1 MYLLLNKTTI
11 EIVDPAA
18 DTTLLQWLRESQH
31 LTATKEGC
39 AVGDCGACTVIV
51 GQLEPDTESSKI
63 VYRSVNACI
72 ALLGSLHGFH
82 VITLDAIQ
90 GISLDKGLT
99 KELHPV
105 QQAMVNFH
113 SSQCG
118 FCSPGFVMS
127 LVVWWLNTPADAL
140 ATPEAF
146 AKHRH
151 GVELALSGNLCR
163 CTGYH
168 PILLAADQL
177 APMDRSSDPLFDY
190 VGGYNHCF
198 AQLQSMASQSQHN
211 VGEVSSAAYTV
222 PATLAELAL
231 AYEASPSTRLVA
243 GSTDLALD
251 ITHGLKSI
259 DRLIDITGVAE
270 LQCIEQRDHQIHIG
284 AGVTLSAVE
293 VFCQQ
298 PLPIMSDLL
307 GRFASRQVRN
317 RATLVGNIANSSP
330 IADMPPLLL
339 VLDAQLILQRGSKQR
354 TLALKEFNLGYK
366 KTALE
371 TAEFIHSVLLP
382 LPLNGQQ
389 LFVEKVSKRAE
400 DDISAT
406 CVAMSITTELDKKSQ
421 GKITQIDI
429 ACGGMAATPKMASV
443 TQSQLLGQVLTP
455 VLIAQVPAWL
465 AQDYQPI
472 DDMRA
477 SAAYRQQVTAN
488 LIQGFLMEA
497 MA

>member
-1 MYLLLNKTTI
+1 MHLLLNQTTI

-18 DTTLLQWLRESQH
+18 DTTLLQWLRESHH

-51 GQLEPDTESSKI
+51 GQLEPALKTGIEPTEQAKI
-63 VYRSVNACI
+63 VYHSVNACI
-72 ALLGSLHGFH
+72 ALLGSLHGCH
-82 VITLDAIQ
+82 V
-90 GISLDKGLT
+90 ISLDILQSPK
-99 KELHPV
+99 LHPV
-105 QQAMVNFH
+105 QQAMVDCH

-177 APMDRSSDPLFDY
+177 APMDRTTDPLFDH
-190 VGGYNHCF
+190 VGGYDKCLF
-198 AQLQSMASQSQHN
+198 ELQNIVYKTNDM
-211 VGEVSSAAYTV
+211 VTRAYRT
-222 PATLAELAL
+222 PTTLKELAL
-231 AYEASPSTRLVA
+231 AYEVSPSIRLVA

-259 DRLIDITGVAE
+259 DHLIDITGVAE
-270 LQCIEQRDHQIHIG
+270 LQCIEQRGNEIHIG
-284 AGVTLSAVE
+284 AGVSLSAVE
-293 VFCQQ
+293 AFCQQ
-298 PLPIMSDLL
+298 PLPAMSDLL

-339 VLDAQLILQRGSKQR
+339 VLDARLILQHGLNQR
-354 TLALKEFNLGYK
+354 TIALKEFNLAYK
-366 KTALE
+366 KTAL
-371 TAEFIHSVLLP
+371 AAGEFIHSVLLP
-382 LPLNGQQ
+382 LPLKGQQ
-389 LFVEKVSKRAE
+389 VFVEKVSKRAE

-406 CVAMSITTELDKKSQ
+406 CVAMSITIEQ
-421 GKITQIDI
+421 GEIAQINI
-429 ACGGMAATPKMASV
+429 ACGGMAAIPKMASI
-443 TQSQLLGQVLTP
+443 TQSQLLGQTLSSA
-455 VLIAQVPAWL
+455 LIAQVPAWL

-477 SAAYRQQVTAN
+477 SASYRQRVTAN
-488 LIQGFLMEA
+488 LIQGFLTEA